1 MARKYGLPYKGSKN
15 AIAEQV
21 VDNLPPADTLVDIF
35 AGGCAVTHAAMV
47 AGKYKHYIANDINGV
62 PQVFA
67 DVLNGE
73 YENYDFVANR
83 AQFHAMKETDPIVSI
98 LYSFSNN
105 RIDYLWSGKYEN
117 VKVAAEQMLVAPSL
131 HQRRMAY
138 KKFLTEFIKYIETS
152 GTEKVVPG
160 GGHGLQGLQGLEALE
175 RVDRLQGLE
184 GLERLEGVER
194 LQGLERLEGVQTIE
208 TLNGGQFFDGGTARL
223 SSDYAAQ
230 RFHCVC
236 RPTLSWY

>member
-35 AGGCAVTHAAMV
+35 AGGCAVTHAAMI

-73 YENYDFVANR
+73 YKNYDFVANR

-138 KKFLTEFIKYIETS
+138 KKFLAELVKYIETS
-152 GTEKVVPG
+152 STEKVAPG
-160 GGHGLQGLQGLEALE
+160 GGHGLQGLQWLEA
-175 RVDRLQGLE
+175 
-184 GLERLEGVER
+184 LERLEGVER

-208 TLNGGQFFDGGTARL
+208 NPKWGGQFFDGSTARL

-230 RFHCVC
+230 RFYRVC
-236 RPTLSWY
+236 RPAISWH